1 MTAHRRLEH
10 RPDVLWRNAGHWW
23 SEIEQGRPVTQGQL
37 DAVVEASFRI
47 GVHPG
52 TDPATALTLLA
63 RAHRLDSTNPKHP
76 YHVGLLYLRHGLPG
90 PAVRWLT
97 AAAALSPVNHR
108 VWAHLGLA
116 YRGLDEERSGTPGYT
131 GEHRVRADE
140 IADRIRAGRNDFDDL
155 GDLGDLVGFGNEDGQ
170 PALPLLRPG
179 ECRWSGVRDMTADGR
194 LRGRTAERTR
204 DALHAELEAVC
215 DMADRRPGGTA
226 SFTVL
231 AVQWMVYGYPPATV
245 RRLAKRLP
253 PDDGPATRLLHMV
266 CDLFESDLA
275 ELPARLADCVAERS
289 LPDVLVALIHR
300 QRLLWRP
307 LRFPDLGAH
316 AAARAF
322 TDGDPDR
329 HENALAAAWR
339 ALGEGPPAPLADA
352 PPQAGPEETRTAGPD
367 ERLAWFTDLAAALK
381 DLREDTRA
389 HAKELARGA
398 VADASDYARI
408 SGDHGLLTAL
418 MDRLETVRLSW
429 LEELGRFKGAEP
441 AGLVMPFEEFQGQ
454 LEACESEF
462 QEPLGSVRNILT
474 KRVAR
479 TLGRHRDAFAGVGP
493 APSAAALALDARLT
507 ELAGRAPV
515 DAPVDASD
523 PSGPDER
530 LAVFEEAAA
539 RLTGLLEEAVR
550 HAKGLQKETVE
561 EEAGFARVLGD
572 HGALMALAERWE
584 RVRLTRL
591 EELRVFKA
599 TEPAG
604 LVMPFEEFQKRLED
618 CETGLQQSPGS
629 LRNILTKRVGRTLAS
644 AQGGFA
650 TVRPT
655 PSEAVR
661 ALETRLAELEAPAE
675 ETAGAE
681 APAPAKAPA
690 APSAPPENAGPRE
703 RVAHAL
709 ALAEERLRANFTE
722 AWATLEAYPPELRRR
737 EAVTLLRSYV
747 GGQQAEA
754 ELRLGRTTAAR
765 RHWNTML
772 ADDPVDPA
780 VLRNLAVAHTSAGDL
795 THAAQAWRQCL
806 EALYLRALLHGDV
819 RHGAAERAEVH
830 RVLAGSFGT
839 APLLQGMTPHSEL
852 DEDPRLIPPVLA
864 GRGKVETATAHLR
877 LEELNHL
884 LTHRSPTL
892 LLGVGRSVGE
902 AELAAARDRRTAA
915 VTAAVA
921 ALPARVRGPFERLCV
936 TLVEEAYDE
945 ASRATGRTR
954 RPGDE
959 AEEQTHAE
967 WARRRVLWK
976 LAINKAVVQD
986 PEAEWALTAY
996 SGDVIGNLRLID
1008 ALALDPADEA
1018 VLTGVRQLG
1027 YAGDPVAFVQQ
1038 NNRLTELACERAVSR
1053 VFEAVE
1059 EAASRSSSDLF
1070 ADRFRRIGRSW
1081 GRNTVPDRYVDL
1093 LDDPQALYFP
1103 SVRSAFDILNRS
1115 GAPADERERDV
1126 VTAAVTALERWVTRL
1141 PGATGPAVVLA
1152 RLLSS
1157 LDRYEEVE
1165 EVLARAREEAF
1176 GERGRQKLAMS
1187 FIRLDID
1194 RGHHGHA
1201 VRSIRALLEADP
1213 DDERLRSLMIDAYIR
1228 WTNSGKDVPSARA
1241 VAEDLARWTD
1251 DETVALRR
1259 RLVVSTTVTAHA
1271 SPSERDGFGPLVT
1284 DLRRLCTEDP
1294 DNSEARYQLVNAL
1307 YRHAWELRK
1316 DLQSASGNR
1325 RRTLRTEF
1333 EQVMAECAGEARDVL
1348 GGTGLDGE
1356 QRAALSEIL
1365 RTVRPQ

>member
-1 MTAHRRLEH
+1 MTARGRLET
-10 RPDVLWRNAGHWW
+10 RPDVLWRNAAHWW

-47 GVHPG
+47 GVHPA
-52 TDPATALTLLA
+52 TDPVTALTLLA
-63 RAHRLDSTNPKHP
+63 RAHRLDGTNPKHP

-97 AAAALSPVNHR
+97 AAATLSPVNHR
-108 VWAHLGLA
+108 VWAHLGIA
-116 YRGLDEERSGTPGYT
+116 HRGLDEERSGTPGYT
-131 GEHRVRADE
+131 DEHRVRADG
-140 IADRIRAGRNDFDDL
+140 IADTIREGRDDFGGL
-155 GDLGDLVGFGNEDGQ
+155 GDPEDGP

-179 ECRWSGVRDMTADGR
+179 ECRWSGVHDMTADSR

-215 DMADRRPGGTA
+215 ELAGRRRGGTA
-226 SFTVL
+226 AFTVL
-231 AVQWMVYGYPPATV
+231 AVQWMVYGYPPAAV

-253 PDDGPATRLLHMV
+253 PGDGPAIRVLHLV
-266 CDLFESDLA
+266 CELFETERA

-289 LPDVLVALIHR
+289 LPDVLIALIHR

-322 TDGDPDR
+322 TDGEPER
-329 HENALAAAWR
+329 HEKALAAAWR
-339 ALGEGPPAPLADA
+339 ALGADPPEPMADA
-352 PPQAGPEETRTAGPD
+352 QRQAGPEESGAAGPD
-367 ERLAWFTDLAAALK
+367 ERLVWFTDLAGALK

-389 HAKELARGA
+389 HAKDLAGAA
-398 VADASDYARI
+398 VADGPAYARVC
-408 SGDHGLLTAL
+408 GDHGVLTGL
-418 MDRLETVRLSW
+418 VDRLETVRLSW

-441 AGLVMPFEEFQGQ
+441 AGLVMPFDEFQAR
-454 LEACESEF
+454 LEACEAEF
-462 QEPLGSVRNILT
+462 QEPLGSVRNILA
-474 KRVAR
+474 KRV
-479 TLGRHRDAFAGVGP
+479 GRRLAQHRDEFAGLD
-493 APSAAALALDARLT
+493 PSPSPTALALDARLT
-507 ELAGRAPV
+507 ELAGRTPAAV
-515 DAPVDASD
+515 
-523 PSGPDER
+523 PSGTPSAAGADER
-530 LAVFEEAAA
+530 LAEFEEAAA
-539 RLTGLLEEAVR
+539 RLTGLLDAAVR
-550 HAKGLQKETVE
+550 HAKGLQKEAVE
-561 EEAGFARVLGD
+561 GQAGFARVLGD
-572 HGALMALAERWE
+572 HGTLVALADRWE
-584 RVRLTRL
+584 RLRLARL
-591 EELRVFKA
+591 EDLRLFKA
-599 TEPAG
+599 AEPAG

-629 LRNILTKRVGRTLAS
+629 LRNILTKRVGKKLAS
-644 AQGGFA
+644 AQGTFGPVEPA
-650 TVRPT
+650 

-661 ALETRLAELEAPAE
+661 ALEARLTELEAPAE
-675 ETAGAE
+675 EAPDSE
-681 APAPAKAPA
+681 APAPAKAPT
-690 APSAPPENAGPRE
+690 APPPPPENAGPRE

-709 ALAEERLRANFTE
+709 ATAEERLRANFTE
-722 AWATLEAYPPELRRR
+722 AWATLDAYPPELRRR

-747 GGQQAEA
+747 GGRQAEA
-754 ELRLGRTTAAR
+754 ELRLGRTTEAR

-795 THAAQAWRQCL
+795 AHAAQAWRQYL

-819 RHGAAERAEVH
+819 RHGAAERADAH

-839 APLLQGMTPHSEL
+839 APLIQGMTPDSEL
-852 DEDPRLIPPVLA
+852 EEDPRLIPPVLA
-864 GRGKVETATAHLR
+864 GRGKVGTATAHLR
-877 LEELNHL
+877 LEELNHV

-892 LLGVGRSVGE
+892 LLGVGRSVG
-902 AELAAARDRRTAA
+902 AADLAAARDRRTAA
-915 VTAAVA
+915 VAAAVA
-921 ALPARVRGPFERLCV
+921 ALPDRVRAPFERLCV
-936 TLVEEAYDE
+936 ALFEEAYDE

-959 AEEQTHAE
+959 AEEQAHTE

-976 LAINKAVVQD
+976 LAINKAVVHD
-986 PEAEWALTAY
+986 AEAEWALTEY

-1008 ALALDPADEA
+1008 ALALDPADES

-1027 YAGDPVAFVQQ
+1027 YAGDPVAFVEQ
-1038 NNRLTELACERAVSR
+1038 NNKLTELACERALSR
-1053 VFEAVE
+1053 VFQAVE

-1081 GRNTVPDRYVDL
+1081 GRNPVPDRYVDL
-1093 LDDPQALYFP
+1093 LDDPQGLYFP

-1126 VTAAVTALERWVTRL
+1126 VTAAVTALRRWVTRL

-1157 LDRYEEVE
+1157 LDRHDEVE
-1165 EVLARAREEAF
+1165 EVLSRARDEAF

-1194 RGHHGHA
+1194 RGRHGQA
-1201 VRSIRALLEADP
+1201 VRSVRALLADDP
-1213 DDERLRSLMIDAYIR
+1213 DDERLRALLIDAYIR
-1228 WTNSGKDVPSARA
+1228 WTNSGKDLPAART
-1241 VAEDLARWTD
+1241 VAEDLGRWTD

-1259 RLVVSTTVTAHA
+1259 RLVVSTTVSAHA
-1271 SPSERDGFGPLVT
+1271 SRSERDGFGPLVA
-1284 DLRRLCTEDP
+1284 DLRQLCTEDP

-1316 DLQSASGNR
+1316 QLQGASGNR
-1325 RRTLRTEF
+1325 RRTLRAEF
-1333 EQVMAECAGEARDVL
+1333 EKVMAECADEARDVL
-1348 GGTGLDGE
+1348 DSTGLDE
-1356 QRAALSEIL
+1356 AQRTALSEIL
-1365 RTVRPQ
+1365 RTVRPG